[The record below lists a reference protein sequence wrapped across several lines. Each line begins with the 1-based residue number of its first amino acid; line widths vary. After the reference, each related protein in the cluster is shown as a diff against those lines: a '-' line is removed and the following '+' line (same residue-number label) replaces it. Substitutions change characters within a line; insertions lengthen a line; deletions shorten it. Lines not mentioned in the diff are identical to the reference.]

1 MAIAQV
7 KRPLVVPD
15 DINEAVECDTGFTKQ
30 DIGDFEVVAYL
41 AACNRMTQQRVRA

>member
-1 MAIAQV
+1 MMIITQV

-30 DIGDFEVVAYL
+30 DIGDFEVLPYIPSSKV
-41 AACNRMTQQRVRA
+41 VKS